1 MTDLKKTMKA
11 LEAKGSEQTRKTF
24 ARHGADPARMF
35 GVKVADLK
43 VIAKPLKG
51 QQDLAL
57 ELFATGNHDAQY
69 LAGMVA
75 DGRQMTKGQLRDWA
89 KGADWQMIAEYT
101 VPWVASESKHG
112 RALALEWMGRKSE
125 HVAAAGWNTY
135 AGLLATQPDEELDL
149 DEIKELLARVEAE
162 IDSVPNRVRY
172 CMNGFVIA
180 VGSYVGP
187 LAKTAKSVAKRLG
200 KVEVEMGGTACK
212 VPLATDYI
220 AKVEKAGRQGKK
232 RKTIRC

>member
-1 MTDLKKTMKA
+1 MSDLKTVMKA
-11 LEAKGSEQTRKTF
+11 LEKKGSEQTRKTF
-24 ARHGADPARMF
+24 ARHGADPERMF

-43 VIAKPLKG
+43 VIAKTIKG
-51 QQDLAL
+51 EQDLAL

-75 DGRQMTKGQLRDWA
+75 DGRSMTKKALKDWA
-89 KGADWQMIAEYT
+89 RGADWQMIAEYT
-101 VPWVASESKHG
+101 VPWVASESEHG
-112 RALALEWMGRKSE
+112 RALALEWMGRKTE

-135 AGLLATQPDEELDL
+135 AGLIATKPDDELDL
-149 DEIKELLARVEAE
+149 GEIKDLLKRVESD
-162 IDSVPNRVRY
+162 INDVPNRVRY

-187 LAKTAKSVAKRLG
+187 LAKTAKALAKRLG
-200 KVEVEMGGTACK
+200 KVEVEMNGTACK
-212 VPLATDYI
+212 VPLALDYI
-220 AKVEKAGRQGKK
+220 EKVEKAGRGGKK